1 MLKFF
6 MNPFSRFFTKS
17 ICLVYASTSLL
28 SAAETTKVDFCIYGG
43 TSGAVAAAVQAKR
56 MKRTVVIVSPDRFL
70 GGMTSGGLG
79 FTDIGDERIL
89 GGLSAEFFQKVYQ
102 HYQKDEAWKWQG
114 KDTFANKGQG
124 GPAMNHKEKTMSLFE
139 PSVASAIYDQWIR
152 EHDIRVIYGKLDRSK
167 QGVVKQG
174 ASLVSMR
181 TLDGHVIEAK
191 VFMDATY
198 EGDLMAAAGVPYTM
212 GREAAS
218 QYGESENGIQPG
230 HPGNQLPRGIDPY
243 IVPKN
248 PQSGLLPG
256 VNADLGG
263 VKGGGDDKLQA
274 YCYRMCLTNHA
285 ENRIAITKPEGYD
298 EKAYEIVFRA
308 IEAGQKNRFMKFSA
322 LPNRKTDSNN
332 DSGAST
338 DLIGGNY
345 AYPEADYATREKIAA
360 AHKKWQMGLLWTL
373 QHHPRVPEAI
383 RKAHEPWG
391 LPKDEFVENDHW
403 AHALYVRE
411 ARRMVGDYV
420 VTQDDVS
427 NKKEVGRSIGMGAY
441 TMDSHHV
448 QRYVTEKGDVQNEG
462 DVQSRIR
469 GPYRID
475 YGAVVPRKQDCE
487 NLYVTFCVSAS
498 HIAFGSIRME
508 PVFMCLA
515 QSAVNAGVIAID
527 QGIPIQDVKY
537 QDLKPRLL
545 ADGQKLELVK

>member
-1 MLKFF
+1 
-6 MNPFSRFFTKS
+6 MNPFFRFVRKS
-17 ICLVYASTSLL
+17 LFQVFASALPL
-28 SAAETTKVDFCIYGG
+28 SAAESTRVDFCIYGG

-89 GGLSAEFFQKVYQ
+89 GGLSAEFFQKIYQ
-102 HYQKDEAWKWQG
+102 HYQKDEAWKWQE
-114 KDTFANKGQG
+114 KNTFANKGQG
-124 GPAMNHKEKTMSLFE
+124 GPAMNHKQKTMSIFE
-139 PSVASAIYDQWIR
+139 PSVASTLFEQWIR

-181 TLDGHVIEAK
+181 TMEGHVIEAR

-198 EGDLMAAAGVPYTM
+198 EGDLMAAAGVPYAM
-212 GREAAS
+212 GREPAS

-243 IVPKN
+243 LVPKH
-248 PQSGLLPG
+248 PASGLLPG
-256 VNADLGG
+256 VNADAGG
-263 VKGGGDDKLQA
+263 AKGDGDKKLQA
-274 YCYRMCLTNHA
+274 YCYRMCLTNHP

-308 IEAGQKNRFMKFSA
+308 IEAGQKNRFMKFSM

-338 DLIGGNY
+338 DFIGENY
-345 AYPEADYATREKIAA
+345 RYPEADYATREKIAA
-360 AHKKWQMGLLWTL
+360 AHKKWQLGLLWTL

-391 LPKDEFVENDHW
+391 LPKDEFVKNDHW

-411 ARRMVGDYV
+411 ARRMIGDYV

-427 NKKEVGRSIGMGAY
+427 NKKAVERSIGMGAY

-448 QRYVTEKGDVQNEG
+448 QRYVTDQGDVQNEG

-475 YGAVVPRKQDCE
+475 YGAVLPRKQDCE

-515 QSAVNAGVIAID
+515 QSAVTAGVIAMD

-545 ADGQKLELVK
+545 ADGQKLELSK

>member
-1 MLKFF
+1 
-6 MNPFSRFFTKS
+6 MNPFFRFVRKS
-17 ICLVYASTSLL
+17 LCLVIASALPI
-28 SAAETTKVDFCIYGG
+28 SAAETTQVDFCIYGG

-102 HYQKDEAWKWQG
+102 HYQKDEAWKWQE
-114 KDTFANKGQG
+114 KNTFANKGQG
-124 GPAMNHKEKTMSLFE
+124 GPAMNHKQKTMSIFE
-139 PSVASAIYDQWIR
+139 PSVASTLFDQWIR

-181 TLDGHVIEAK
+181 TVEGHVIKAR

-212 GREAAS
+212 GREATS

-243 IVPKN
+243 LVPKH
-248 PQSGLLPG
+248 PESGLLPG
-256 VNADLGG
+256 VNADAGG
-263 VKGGGDDKLQA
+263 VKGEGDKKLQA
-274 YCYRMCLTNHA
+274 YCYRMCLTNHP

-298 EKAYEIVFRA
+298 EKTYEIVFRA
-308 IEAGQKNRFMKFSA
+308 IEAGQKNRFMKFSM

-338 DLIGGNY
+338 DFIGENY
-345 AYPEADYATREKIAA
+345 SYPEADYATREKIAA
-360 AHKKWQMGLLWTL
+360 AHKKWQQGLLWTL

-383 RKAHEPWG
+383 RKAHQPWG
-391 LPKDEFVENDHW
+391 LPKDEFVKNDHW

-411 ARRMVGDYV
+411 ARRMIGEYV

-427 NKKEVGRSIGMGAY
+427 NKKAVERSIGMGAY

-448 QRYVTEKGDVQNEG
+448 QRYVTDKGDVQNEG

-475 YGAVVPRKQDCE
+475 YGAVVPRKQDCD

-515 QSAVNAGVIAID
+515 QSAVTAGVIAID

-545 ADGQKLELVK
+545 ADGQKLE